1 MKKILLTLLLLA
13 AVHHSPAANP
23 PAPVRTIKD
32 LPRFPMDALRHSI
45 DHQLFRSLQ
54 VSPLEAWV
62 VAKSLVFG
70 SKLQNPKIIH
80 EEAGGTYDKML
91 QDIARTYTVT
101 GGEHTE
107 SRSESES
114 LTCHLLIFPIKDGKM
129 AIVLPYTDDA
139 RYVGFQ
145 QYGDTWIGIL
155 KNGTWTTVS
164 KPQSH
169 RR

>member
-1 MKKILLTLLLLA
+1 MKKILLALVLLTLSQT
-13 AVHHSPAANP
+13 SPAANP

-32 LPRFPMDALRHSI
+32 LPNFPMDSLRHSI
-45 DHQLFRSLQ
+45 NHQLFRSLQ

-70 SKLQNPKIIH
+70 GKMQNPKIVH
-80 EEAGGTYDKML
+80 EEAGGIYDKML
-91 QDIARTYTVT
+91 QDIARSYTVT

-107 SRSESES
+107 SRTQTDS
-114 LTCHLLIFPIKDGKM
+114 LTCHLLVFDIKDGKM
-129 AIVLPYTDDA
+129 AIVLPHTDDA
-139 RYVGFQ
+139 RYLGFQ
-145 QYGDTWIGIL
+145 DYGDTWIGIL

-164 KPQSH
+164 KPRP